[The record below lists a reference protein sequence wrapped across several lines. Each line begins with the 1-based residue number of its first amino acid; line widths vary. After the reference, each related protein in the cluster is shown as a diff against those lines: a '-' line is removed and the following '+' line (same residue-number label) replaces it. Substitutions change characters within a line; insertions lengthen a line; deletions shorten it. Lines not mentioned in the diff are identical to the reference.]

1 MKFRNLEAVR
11 YIIKEATGL
20 EITYAYEDLVF
31 PEHMAFLIQFNDAND
46 KNLFCYFHDDCN
58 PEDKNQLYKKLS
70 DVALQDS
77 ITLENKGTFSLE
89 QKSEEVEIH
98 FQD

>member
-31 PEHMAFLIQFNDAND
+31 PEHMAFLIQFNDANE
-46 KNLFCYFHDDCN
+46 KNLFCYFHNDCN

-77 ITLENKGTFSLE
+77 ITLENKGSFSLE

-98 FQD
+98 FQA